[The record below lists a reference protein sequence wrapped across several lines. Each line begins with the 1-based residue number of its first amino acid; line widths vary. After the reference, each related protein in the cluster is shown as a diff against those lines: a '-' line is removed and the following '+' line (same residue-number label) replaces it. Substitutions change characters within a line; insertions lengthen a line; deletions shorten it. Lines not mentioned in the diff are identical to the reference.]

1 MARRTIQSPGVE
13 IRESDLSLRTAQTGT
28 TTYIAGFASEGPT
41 DEVIG
46 LGNIT
51 EFEQIY
57 GTPKTPAE
65 RYFYHTARAALNS
78 SGSLLVNRLPYGGGN
93 GAGFGTKI
101 GVLAYP
107 AIAADAAAAGAL
119 SATYSGPAK
128 PVYVLGRPKQF
139 SVTPEEYRQ
148 IKSGEL
154 FEFTDRVGAAS
165 EFKNKITSLSSAAM
179 LVFNKGQSTIDNEFN
194 GYYIGIGDNSN
205 INPARNFDA
214 VLETF
219 TVTGSAVTATGGATF
234 TQIPTSRFEFQLSAT
249 PEDGTNPAT
258 NSISQVLEDRIVGY
272 DIATREF
279 DDTLNIG
286 VFKLGPSTFSKEAGN
301 LNYLLEEGY
310 NGSIGAFRQRNSE
323 NGGAPINFSLETV
336 EDESRN
342 IDVVI
347 NPNISD
353 RLTGVDLNTDGTP
366 KASIRVF
373 TRSLSAA
380 LSDGTLGAEVGGV
393 VPSVGLPISFFTVG
407 AGAGYRTSGP
417 SLSGIDYGDSLAP
430 LGLHEVAGLSAKDLG
445 SIPSK
450 LDRAFNRVRNDR
462 KFDIDIMAE
471 GGLGTIHTY
480 QQTSSGSDAGAFD
493 DTKTTPPIEALRTS
507 NDLTDTRARTAYTTI
522 FNRFATF
529 AGPVKDGGR
538 GDVLFI
544 ADPIRQLLVTGKNSK
559 VQKDPNR
566 NFYTDIYWGLRHQ
579 FELANTSYATVYANW
594 MSVYDNYTGLQTYVP
609 SSGFV
614 AAKMASTDASVGP
627 WGAPA
632 GFNRGIITDASDIAI
647 TPNQRQRD
655 DLYTVNLNP
664 IANFADQGNVIFGQK
679 TLLKKPSAFDRVNV
693 RRTFLYL
700 EKITKK
706 TMQFFL
712 FENNTLFTRTRVI
725 NTLTPFFERVK
736 ADDGLYDFMLVCDDR
751 NNTPE
756 VIDQNELV
764 VDIYLKPV
772 RTAEFILVNFAAV
785 RTGTNFEE
793 IVSN

>member
-46 LGNIT
+46 LGNIS

-107 AIAADAAAAGAL
+107 AIVADSADGAL
-119 SATYSGPAK
+119 SATYSGPAE

-154 FEFTDRVGAAS
+154 FSWGDRAAFAS
-165 EFKNKITSLSSAAM
+165 EFKTLASLSSAAM
-179 LVFNKGQSTIDNEFN
+179 LVFNKGQTTIDNQFN

-214 VLETF
+214 VIETF
-219 TVTGSAVTATGGATF
+219 TVTGSAATAAGGATF

-286 VFKLGPSTFSKEAGN
+286 VFKLGPSTFSKESSN

-323 NGGAPINFSLETV
+323 NGGAPINFSLETI

-347 NPNISD
+347 NPYISD
-353 RLTGVDLNTDGTP
+353 RFTGINLNTDGTP
-366 KASIRVF
+366 KSNVRVY

-380 LSDGTLGAEVGGV
+380 LNQSIVTDTAA
-393 VPSVGLPISFFTVG
+393 GLPQNFFLSGGMRVG
-407 AGAGYRTSGP
+407 AGRP
-417 SLSGIDYGDSLAP
+417 SLQALDFADSLAP
-430 LGLHEVAGLSAKDLG
+430 IGLHEVAGLSAKDLG
-445 SIPSK
+445 SIPLK

-480 QQTSSGSDAGAFD
+480 MTTATGTDAGAFD
-493 DTKTTPPIEALRTS
+493 DTRTTSAIESLRTS
-507 NDLTDTRARTAYTTI
+507 NDLSITTARTAYTTI

-559 VQKDPNR
+559 VQKDPNK

-609 SSGFV
+609 SSGFA
-614 AAKMASTDASVGP
+614 AAKMASTDAAVGP

-632 GFNRGIITDASDIAI
+632 GFNRGIVTDASDIAI

-679 TLLKKPSAFDRVNV
+679 TLLKKPSAFDRINV

-736 ADDGLYDFMLVCDDR
+736 ADDGLYDFMLVCDER